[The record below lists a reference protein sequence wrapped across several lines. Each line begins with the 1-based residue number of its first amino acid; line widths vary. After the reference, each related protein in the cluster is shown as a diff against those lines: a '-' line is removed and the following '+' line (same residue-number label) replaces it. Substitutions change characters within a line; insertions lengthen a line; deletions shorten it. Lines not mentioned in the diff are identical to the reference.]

1 MFSAPPEWFF
11 LTGSKDNAM
20 VSPQKFYVKEISKKT
35 KYRANWLPDKPM
47 NVGDIGKIEDGIFTL
62 YTTLEQQGFLVRRKE
77 LSFDTD
83 FDFTSTDSVRI
94 DFNGQ
99 DAGLMSPGGVKKC
112 KVEFLNPEGLV
123 FQIRDSKRIILDN
136 LSELENPILEKY
148 KKGVWD
154 LGWVVVTEVVRPGSA
169 TILINSGDSNDLEFE
184 ITRDTDADVRTLTLA
199 DTRLGLRLVREAR
212 SNTMKFIARNDL
224 TPLYVIKG
232 ISDPLFG
239 KTKFRGAKAYR
250 AIQFN
255 ALRELPFNPG
265 EVE

>member
-1 MFSAPPEWFF
+1 
-11 LTGSKDNAM
+11 M
-20 VSPQKFYVKEISKKT
+20 VNPQKFYVKEISKKT

-47 NVGDIGKIEDGIFTL
+47 NAGDIGKIEDGIFTL
-62 YTTLEQQGFLVRRKE
+62 YTTLEQQGFQVRIKE

-83 FDFTSTDSVRI
+83 YNFTSADSVRI

-99 DAGLMSPGGVKKC
+99 DQGMMAAGSPKKC
-112 KVEFLNPEGLV
+112 KVEFLNSEGLI
-123 FQIRDSKRIILDN
+123 FQISDSKRLVLDN
-136 LSELENPILEKY
+136 LGELENQILEKY

-154 LGWVVVTEVVRPGSA
+154 LGWVLVTEVVRPQSA
-169 TILINSGDSNDLEFE
+169 TILINTGDSNDLEFE
-184 ITRDTDADVRTLTLA
+184 ITKETEADVRTLTLA
-199 DTRLGLRLVREAR
+199 DSRLGLRLVKEAKT
-212 SNTMKFIARNDL
+212 NTLVYIARGDL